1 MKLLLDANI
10 SWRLCTSLAEQF
22 GECFHVNRIGL
33 AIPPSDTAI
42 WNYAR
47 DNNCVIVSH
56 DGDFVNLLFAKGYP
70 PKAILLKTGN
80 IDTATTLKLL
90 VQAREAIFEWH
101 GKKTGLFEIT
111 LGKRGRNEKTPGNG
125 DARLCHR

>member
-10 SWRLCTSLAEQF
+10 SWRLCAPLAEHF
-22 GECFHVNRIGL
+22 GECFHVNRVGL
-33 AIPPSDTAI
+33 AIPPSDIAI

-47 DNNCVIVSH
+47 DNDCMIVSH
-56 DGDFVNLLFAKGYP
+56 DGDFVNLLFANDYP

-90 VQAREAIFEWH
+90 VQAKDAIFEWQ

-111 LGKRGRNEKTPGNG
+111 LRK
-125 DARLCHR
+125 